1 MRGAALWDIPMK
13 EVVIPHT
20 HAAGQDGKEV
30 PLYVRMPRGA
40 GKDGKK
46 VPVLLLMTGLDGHRP
61 DNSEVCW
68 SMAGRRLK

>member
-1 MRGAALWDIPMK
+1 MRGAALWDIPLK

-20 HAAGQDGKEV
+20 HAAGEDGKEI

-40 GKDGKK
+40 GKGGKK

-61 DNSEVCW
+61 DNSEVR
-68 SMAGRRLK
+68 SEVYKERE